1 MTKISKFQTALQWV
15 FPSRCVACGALVE
28 GDFGLCSMCW
38 AQTPFLGGPQCDFC
52 GVPVLAESVDDRLTC
67 DDCQTFARPWVMGN
81 AALNYEGVAR
91 RLVLA
96 LKHGDRQDIAVP
108 AARWMATAAKGMV
121 TEEAIVVPVPLHWS
135 RLLKRRYNQAAILG
149 RHMAMQLSVA
159 FCPDALVRPKVMGST
174 EGLTTAERFEKM
186 AGAIAPHPKRGVRMN
201 GQRVI
206 LVDDVMTSGATLT
219 AAANAA
225 LQAGAKDV
233 CVVTLARVAKR
244 A

>member
-15 FPSRCVACGALVE
+15 FPSRCVACGELVE

-52 GVPVLAESVDDRLTC
+52 GVPVLAESVDDRLMC
-67 DDCQTFARPWVMGN
+67 DDCQTFARPWVIGN
-81 AALNYEGVAR
+81 AALSYDGVAR

-108 AARWMATAAKGMV
+108 AARWMAAAAKKMV
-121 TEEAIVVPVPLHWS
+121 SKDSIIVPVPLHWS
-135 RLLKRRYNQAAILG
+135 RFLKRRYNQAAMLG
-149 RHMAMQLSVA
+149 QHMAFQLDIA
-159 FCPDALVRPKVMGST
+159 FCPDALVRPKVLGST
-174 EGLTTAERFEKM
+174 EGLTTTERFEKM
-186 AGAIAPHPKRGVRMN
+186 AGAIAPHSKRGACMIGR
-201 GQRVI
+201 RVI

-233 CVVTLARVAKR
+233 CVVTLARVAKD